1 MAEEASWRIRKRR
14 LVRDFFIIGVSIIV
28 AIYIQSS
35 ATADI
40 LTQYFS
46 GLNFVPAA
54 IAMGFLFSLTFTAAI
69 ATSVLILLSQ
79 TSHNP
84 FLVALLGGV
93 GSILANG
100 IIYKFFKDEFI
111 EDIEILEPKYA
122 KKIAHKIMH
131 SKIFVGLIPY
141 IAALSLA
148 SPLPDEIGIMIL
160 AGSNFKYTKFFLL
173 SFGFHTIGIL
183 TIVLFGKLII

>member
-1 MAEEASWRIRKRR
+1 MPENQLRIKKRR
-14 LVRDFFIIGVSIIV
+14 LLRDFLIISISVIV

-40 LTQYFS
+40 LVQYFS
-46 GLNFVPAA
+46 GINFVPAA
-54 IAMGFLFSLTFTAAI
+54 VAMGFLFSLTFTAAI
-69 ATSVLILLSQ
+69 ATSVFILLSQ
-79 TSHNP
+79 TSQNP
-84 FLVALLGGV
+84 YLVALLGGV

-131 SKIFVGLIPY
+131 SKIFVGVIPY
-141 IAALSLA
+141 IAALTLA
-148 SPLPDEIGIMIL
+148 SPLPDEIGIAIL
-160 AGSNFKYTKFFLL
+160 AGANYKYTKFFLL
-173 SFGFHTIGIL
+173 SFSLHTIGIL
-183 TIVLFGKLII
+183 LIVLFGRAFI